1 MNSKIYY
8 RVVYSLAEYSGLYE
22 TKEIEFSN
30 RQRLLELWESLAAI
44 CAFCLE
50 SGVRICTA
58 IAMANSDISEDAFEQ
73 ALTKNRER
81 VDLRKLGYMNEPVQY
96 VQTEAFLKLYNWY
109 SDHPAPDKLCGTLD
123 AAYIWEFI
131 WELARREVKPTAASR
146 INSVYLWES
155 EERAEKFKD
164 EHRKHPS
171 YKIVRVKVEDE
182 DKVQVYDAK
191 WLDAV
196 PTDATLEEA
205 YVYAVRYWL
214 GVESESPCWEIL
226 YEGRYEIIE

>member
-22 TKEIEFSN
+22 TKKIEFPN

-44 CAFCLE
+44 CAFCFE

-58 IAMANSDISEDAFEQ
+58 IPMANSYISEDAFEQ

-81 VDLRKLGYMNEPVQY
+81 VDLHKFGYINDPVQY

-109 SDHPAPDKLCGTLD
+109 SDHPDPDKLCGFSN
-123 AAYIWEFI
+123 AFYIWEFI
-131 WELARREVKPTAASR
+131 WELARREVKPTAVSR
-146 INSVYLWES
+146 ITGIYLWEDM
-155 EERAEKFKD
+155 ERAEKFKD
-164 EHRKHPS
+164 EQRKHPL
-171 YKIVRVKVEDE
+171 YKIVRVKVEDA
-182 DKVQVYDAK
+182 DKVQEYDAK

-205 YVYAVRYWL
+205 YAYAVRYWL